1 MDGMCGFRSAG
12 DYSER
17 SALMMSPSDYQNL
30 ICSSAGDNRVFGSDE
45 LYSAAASALSSE
57 AVSISPH
64 RIRRA
69 DDNFS
74 FGLIKSKIASH
85 PLYPRLLETYIDCQ
99 KVGAP
104 LEIASLLEEIQ
115 RENEVYKRDVA
126 PLSCFGADPEL
137 DEFMETYCDILVK
150 YKSDLARPF
159 DEATTF
165 LNKIEMQLQSL
176 CTGPATSRGL
186 SGQHYATLSF

>member
-1 MDGMCGFRSAG
+1 MTTDRIYITTITAMDGMCGFRSAG

-57 AVSISPH
+57 AVSISPQ

-74 FGLIKSKIASH
+74 LALFKSKIASH

-99 KVGAP
+99 KVVSV
-104 LEIASLLEEIQ
+104 SLYVLAKNMPTYMPHQEL
-115 RENEVYKRDVA
+115 RS
-126 PLSCFGADPEL
+126 SC
-137 DEFMETYCDILVK
+137 
-150 YKSDLARPF
+150 
-159 DEATTF
+159 
-165 LNKIEMQLQSL
+165 
-176 CTGPATSRGL
+176 
-186 SGQHYATLSF
+186 